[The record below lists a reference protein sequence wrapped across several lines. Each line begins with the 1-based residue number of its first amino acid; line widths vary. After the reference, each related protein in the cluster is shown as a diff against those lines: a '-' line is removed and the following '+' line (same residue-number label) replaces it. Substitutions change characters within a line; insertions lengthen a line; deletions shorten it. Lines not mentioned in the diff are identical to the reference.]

1 MRLPLASRSCMAGMP
16 RAVVDDIEHLGPKI
30 LRKHGAKPL
39 GTVGMSLGHGH
50 HIARY
55 RRFAK
60 PPVAN
65 RRRART

>member
-1 MRLPLASRSCMAGMP
+1 
-16 RAVVDDIEHLGPKI
+16 